1 MIDQSQI
8 REILSL
14 YQKYGWTLQRV
25 LLTQALRDE
34 ISDRLDESFGAAE
47 IVLSEIDAVWLSRL
61 AQNGGE
67 TWELRYLSPNPYALL
82 EVFDADDDEDVREE
96 TLMEI
101 EERLKQ
107 TIGNK
112 KKESH

>member
-25 LLTQALRDE
+25 LLTQTLRDK
-34 ISDRLDESFGAAE
+34 ISDCLDESFGAAE
-47 IVLSEIDAVWLSRL
+47 IVSSEIDAAWFSRL

-67 TWELRYLSPNPYALL
+67 TWELRYLSPNPFALL
-82 EVFDADDDEDVREE
+82 EVFDTDDDEDVREE
-96 TLMEI
+96 ALMEI
-101 EERLKQ
+101 EERLKA
-107 TIGNK
+107 TLNRFT
-112 KKESH
+112 SS